1 MTEEII
7 KSITASEAQASERK
21 ARAYERAAEIASEAE
36 VRAAEIAKSS
46 EEVCKAY
53 RETQLKNAEAEA
65 DRQYCAT
72 LAKKRAEAEA
82 YAARLMAG
90 LERPVSKIVRRIC
103 DGDC

>member
-65 DRQYCAT
+65 ERQYCAT
-72 LAKKRAEAEA
+72 LAKKERRPRLCRAAHG
-82 YAARLMAG
+82 RS
-90 LERPVSKIVRRIC
+90 RTSRQ
-103 DGDC
+103 

>member
-65 DRQYCAT
+65 ERQYCAT
-72 LAKKRAEAEA
+72 LAKKKSGGRGLCRAAHG
-82 YAARLMAG
+82 RS
-90 LERPVSKIVRRIC
+90 RTSRQ
-103 DGDC
+103 

>member
-65 DRQYCAT
+65 ERQYCAT
-72 LAKKRAEAEA
+72 HAKKRAEAEA
-82 YAARLMAG
+82 YAARLMDG
-90 LERPVSKIVRRIC
+90 LELPVSKIVRRIC

>member
-53 RETQLKNAEAEA
+53 RETQLKNAE
-65 DRQYCAT
+65 RQYCAT

-82 YAARLMAG
+82 YAARLMDG
-90 LERPVSKIVRRIC
+90 LELPVSKIVRRIC

>member
-36 VRAAEIAKSS
+36 VRDAEIAKSS

-65 DRQYCAT
+65 ERQYCAT

-82 YAARLMAG
+82 YAARLMDG
-90 LERPVSKIVRRIC
+90 LELPVSKIVRRIC